1 MNVED
6 LPSDSDD
13 SDFDFVPEGIESD
26 VSEEDTDEDVE
37 DENSEAVPKEKKTKR
52 RKKSSDKKK
61 KKFKRGGKE
70 KENGDEK
77 ETVEEEKTTVINPEE
92 EKKRADTLWADFMK
106 DCSVPAKK
114 ETVQSNGTKATTVAS
129 KDSLNSE
136 KSADNKTSV
145 SEQTE
150 IPKKTVKQIF
160 EFAGEKIEVEK
171 ECTSQS
177 SLPATNARGRGIGT
191 GPGRGRGR
199 GGVGGGG
206 GGIASVLG
214 QIGKKNKLST
224 LEKSKLDWDRFK
236 KEEGIEEDLQ
246 TYNKGKDGY
255 LEKQDFLERA
265 DLRQFE
271 IEKGLRASRR
281 GNR

>member
-1 MNVED
+1 MNVEQD

-13 SDFDFVPEGIESD
+13 SDVDFVPEGEESGL
-26 VSEEDTDEDVE
+26 SEEDTDEDVE
-37 DENSEAVPKEKKTKR
+37 DERSETVSKEKKTKR
-52 RKKSSDKKK
+52 RKKPSDKKK
-61 KKFKRGGKE
+61 KKIKRSRKD
-70 KENGDEK
+70 KENGHEK
-77 ETVEEEKTTVINPEE
+77 ETVEEEKMTVISAEE

-114 ETVQSNGTKATTVAS
+114 ETVQSNGTKSTVAG
-129 KDSLNSE
+129 KGSLNSE
-136 KSADNKTSV
+136 RNVDNKTSV
-145 SEQTE
+145 SEQNYS
-150 IPKKTVKQIF
+150 PKKTVKQIF

-177 SLPATNARGRGIGT
+177 ALPTTNARGRGIGA
-191 GPGRGRGR
+191 GPGRGR
-199 GGVGGGG
+199 GGVGGGSG
-206 GGIASVLG
+206 GVIASILG
-214 QIGKKNKLST
+214 QVGKKNKLST

-246 TYNKGKDGY
+246 TFNKGKAGF

-271 IEKGLRASRR
+271 IEKELRTSRR
-281 GNR
+281 SNR